1 MKLKYLTVGAI
12 ATLATITVACTRNE
26 AAPQPTEAVPSASV
40 ISTPVSTSPATS
52 SALKSGQFVTAEH
65 TTEGA
70 ARIVTEDGKR
80 YLVLDS
86 AFMTDAGPDL
96 FVLLHQEPMP
106 QTYAQ
111 NYISLGELKNVKGEQ
126 RYVIPDDADLD
137 TFRSV
142 VIWCRMFNATFGYAP
157 FAAQ

>member
-86 AFMTDAGPDL
+86 AFMT
-96 FVLLHQEPMP
+96 
-106 QTYAQ
+106 
-111 NYISLGELKNVKGEQ
+111 YISLGELKNVKGEQ
-126 RYVIPDDADLD
+126 RYAIPDDADLD